1 MSLKCFFFVQQM
13 YIPVEC
19 SVPTNTK
26 PTKKSGTPSK
36 QSTSIM
42 KWSWFSFLSFEKSA
56 RICFFFFPQISYHWL
71 NMEAHCTHTWTLFQ
85 RSGSHFFNLMSQFPE
100 NTQLCVTET
109 LTCVK
114 CNKIG
119 LRDGRKDTNV
129 YITITTWWQRT

>member
-1 MSLKCFFFVQQM
+1 MFFFCAANVHSSWVLCP
-13 YIPVEC
+13 YKYKAYKE
-19 SVPTNTK
+19 
-26 PTKKSGTPSK
+26 
-36 QSTSIM
+36 
-42 KWSWFSFLSFEKSA
+42 KWDTIKAINKHHEVVMIFFSFLWKISSNF
-56 RICFFFFPQISYHWL
+56 FFFFPQISYHWL